1 MNKNYCRD
9 LGLIRARSSPPYLN
23 QGPSDL
29 QSDALPNELSRQDDK
44 GRNEGIVTHTGLKR
58 KLSVPCVGKEETMYR
73 NFSGYLP
80 LGYF

>member
-23 QGPSDL
+23 QGTSDL

-73 NFSGYLP
+73 HFSGYLP